1 MEINIDTK
9 LSKDMS
15 DDEAQKAMDVCPVGA
30 ILRKER
36 GFIDPI
42 GRRKYDTEPIGSEI
56 ETIEN

>member
-1 MEINIDTK
+1 VEINIDTK

-15 DDEAQKAMDVCPVGA
+15 DDEAQKAMEVCPVGA

-42 GRRKYDTEPIGSEI
+42 GRRKYDNEPIGSEI